1 MKRAPAPGASTE
13 NDPDLLIP
21 DARLAGRP
29 LLLFFDV
36 DGTLAPIAPQ
46 PTLARVPDSTRRTL
60 AALVAMPAVIVGL
73 VSGRAARD
81 AKRLVGVE
89 GVWTVGNHGA
99 ELIAP
104 NGDVTVDPDVSRY
117 AESMARTAQ
126 SLEPLLSPIA
136 GVVLENK
143 TWTLS
148 VHYRAADE
156 RVLPGL
162 REIVED
168 VAEKHGLRVT
178 DGKKVIEIR
187 PPIRIDKGTAIEQ
200 LTQNLG
206 GLASD
211 ASVLFAGDDVTD
223 EDAFRFLREHHPHAV
238 TICIGHGAD
247 TAAEFTLRNTEQLR
261 ALLERIVRAGGRG
274 Q

>member
-1 MKRAPAPGASTE
+1 MKRAPATGASTE

-21 DARLAGRP
+21 AARLAGRP

-46 PTLARVPDSTRRTL
+46 PTLARVPDTTRRLL

-73 VSGRAARD
+73 VSGRAAHD
-81 AKRLVGVE
+81 AFRLVGVE

-99 ELIAP
+99 EIIAP
-104 NGDVTVDPDVSRY
+104 NGDITVDAEVSRY
-117 AESMARTAQ
+117 AETVARTAQ
-126 SLEPLLSPIA
+126 TLEPLLSPIA

-156 RVLPGL
+156 RVLPRL
-162 REIVED
+162 RGVVED
-168 VAEKHGLRVT
+168 VAERYGLRVT
-178 DGKKVIEIR
+178 EGKKVLEIR
-187 PPIRIDKGTAIEQ
+187 PPIRVDKGTAIER
-200 LTQNLG
+200 LVLDHG
-206 GLASD
+206 GLADS

-223 EDAFRFLREHHPHAV
+223 EDAFRFLRQQHPHAV
-238 TICIGHGAD
+238 TICIGEGGD
-247 TAAEFTLRNTEQLR
+247 TAAEFTLRSTEQLR
-261 ALLERIVRAGGRG
+261 ALLERVVRVAGAS

>member
-1 MKRAPAPGASTE
+1 MKRAPATGASDE
-13 NDPDLLIP
+13 NDPELLIP
-21 DARLAGRP
+21 AERLAGRP
-29 LLLFFDV
+29 LLLFFDI

-46 PTLARVPDSTRRTL
+46 PTLARVPDTTRRLL

-89 GVWTVGNHGA
+89 GVWAVGNHGA
-99 ELIAP
+99 EVVAP
-104 NGDVTVDPDVSRY
+104 NGDVSVDPDVSRY

-126 SLEPLLSPIA
+126 SLEPLLLRIA

-156 RVLPGL
+156 RVLPRL
-162 REIVED
+162 RGIVD
-168 VAEKHGLRVT
+168 DAAATHGLRVT
-178 DGKKVIEIR
+178 EGKKVLEIR
-187 PPIRIDKGTAIEQ
+187 PPIRVDKGTAIERLAQ
-200 LTQNLG
+200 ELG
-206 GLASD
+206 GFGD
-211 ASVLFAGDDVTD
+211 GASVLFAGDDVTD
-223 EDAFRFLREHHPHAV
+223 EDAFRFLRQQHPHAV
-238 TICIGHGAD
+238 TICIGDGGD
-247 TAAEFTLRNTEQLR
+247 TAAEFTLRGTEDLR
-261 ALLERIVRAGGRG
+261 ALLERIVRTAGAD

>member
-1 MKRAPAPGASTE
+1 MKRAPATGATTK
-13 NDPDLLIP
+13 NDPELLIP
-21 DARLAGRP
+21 AARLAGRP

-46 PTLARVPDSTRRTL
+46 PTLARVPDTTRRLL

-73 VSGRAARD
+73 VSGRAAHD

-99 ELIAP
+99 EMIAP

-126 SLEPLLSPIA
+126 RLEPLLSPIA

-156 RVLPGL
+156 RVLPRL
-162 REIVED
+162 RALVD
-168 VAEKHGLRVT
+168 GVAAQHGLRVT
-178 DGKKVIEIR
+178 EGKKVLEIR
-187 PPIRIDKGTAIEQ
+187 PPIRVDKGTAIER
-200 LTQNLG
+200 LARDLG
-206 GLASD
+206 GLTDD

-223 EDAFRFLREHHPHAV
+223 EDAFRFLRQHHPHAV
-238 TICIGHGAD
+238 TICIGEGD
-247 TAAEFTLRNTEQLR
+247 NTAAEFTLRSTEQLR
-261 ALLERIVRAGGRG
+261 ALLERIARVAAAG